1 MVTVGSDE
9 EFDFQ
14 LLPVRVGQ
22 FVEHPRG
29 RLPVGQFLEH
39 CHARCPAGQYGGHRC
54 VQRLLVG
61 RFVEHHRVRCPL
73 VGRYAGRRCGP
84 PPARLL
90 DFPVTR
96 QSASFLSKII
106 VSFQLKMEDFT

>member
-1 MVTVGSDE
+1 MVTAGSGE
-9 EFDFQ
+9 EVDFQ
-14 LLPVRVGQ
+14 LLPGRVGQ
-22 FVEHPRG
+22 CVGHLRG
-29 RLPVGQFLEH
+29 RLPVGRFVGN
-39 CHARCPAGQYGGHRC
+39 PVGQYAGYRC
-54 VQRLLVG
+54 VQQPLAG
-61 RFVEHHRVRCPL
+61 RFVEHRRVQRPP
-73 VGRYAGRRCGP
+73 VGRCAGRRCGP